1 MLLRGYRRP
10 GKGLNL
16 CLQGKHTTETASQA
30 RNPAAH
36 YLNTDYKAL
45 LCLKGPK
52 TAQKDNSHSSQY
64 HPRWS
69 PIKCA
74 IHEGIIPLPSAPVAP
89 DPDPCHWAVPWLLL

>member
-45 LCLKGPK
+45 LCLKGPRQPK
-52 TAQKDNSHSSQY
+52 RITLTLLSITLVGA
-64 HPRWS
+64 
-69 PIKCA
+69 
-74 IHEGIIPLPSAPVAP
+74 PLSVLSMR
-89 DPDPCHWAVPWLLL
+89 V